1 MAITHTNRRGETYHL
16 LQGKTKT
23 GKPKYYVSKKPGP
36 NTVDAIPDGYEI
48 FENPLDAIVHVR
60 KIRPTSI
67 LQEEL
72 DETIGIIRKVTG
84 KKIFYVLREGDALVV
99 YWPDRDPGDVSRLF
113 SRVFGASLTPGVS
126 DDMPIDPG
134 VMMFMRTSAMLK
146 FVLTNEEERIFA
158 AERFCFRG
166 DGFWLPCSHSM
177 RLPAL
182 VESLCGHLGQES
194 FYEIGM

>member
-36 NTVDAIPDGYEI
+36 NTVDPIPDGYEI
-48 FENPLDAIVHVR
+48 FENPVDAIVHVR

-72 DETIGIIRKVTG
+72 DETIRIIRKVTG

-99 YWPDRDPGDVSRLF
+99 YWPDRDPEDVSRLF
-113 SRVFGASLTPGVS
+113 SRVFGVSLTADSS
-126 DDMPIDPG
+126 DDAPIDPG
-134 VMMFMRTSAMLK
+134 LMMFMKTSAMMK
-146 FVLTNEEERIFA
+146 FVLTSEKKRTFTA
-158 AERFCFRG
+158 SRMCFRG
-166 DGFWLPCSHSM
+166 DGFWLTCSPSTP
-177 RLPAL
+177 LPAL
-182 VESLCGHLGQES
+182 VESLCGHLGKEC
-194 FYEIGM
+194 FYEIGL